1 MTDAD
6 NSHTDL
12 KYWVAFSRVSGLGSV
27 RIGRL
32 ESHFGTLEN
41 AWNASRSDLR
51 AAGMDSKTMD
61 AVAAGRVEI
70 DPDAEMERMAEAG
83 IYAVTWNDSRY
94 PPRLKETGDS
104 PSVLFLRGEI
114 LPEDE
119 KAVAVVGTRKATTYG
134 KDAAQ
139 SLTSELARQGVTII
153 SGLARGIDAVSHRAA
168 LDAGGR
174 TVAVFGC
181 GLDTVYPPEHRK
193 LAEDIAQSGAL
204 VSEHPLGE
212 GPKAGHFPQRNRI
225 ISGMSLGTLVVEA
238 PLQSGALWTVRHAL
252 DQNRDVFCVPGSIF
266 SPSSKATNALIQ
278 EGAKLVSGY
287 EDILEELNLNV
298 VSHQLEMR
306 QVLQPDDGTEAD
318 LLGHV
323 GYEPVH
329 IDEIRRI
336 AQLPI
341 AEVSSS
347 LAMMELKGLVRQV
360 GSMHYVRVREAIAQ
374 HAS

>member
-6 NSHTDL
+6 NNQADL

-27 RIGRL
+27 RMGRL

-41 AWNASRSDLR
+41 AWSASRSELR
-51 AAGMDSKTMD
+51 AAGMDSKTVD

-70 DPDAEMERMAEAG
+70 DPDGEMERMAEAG

-94 PPRLKETGDS
+94 PPRLKETGD
-104 PSVLFLRGEI
+104 PPPVLFLRGEI
-114 LPEDE
+114 LPQDE

-139 SLTSELARQGVTII
+139 SLTAELARQGVTII

-204 VSEHPLGE
+204 ASEHPLGE

-225 ISGMSLGTLVVEA
+225 ISGMSLGILVVEA

-278 EGAKLVSGY
+278 EGAKLVSGC

-306 QVLQPDDGTEAD
+306 QVLQPEDGTEAD
-318 LLGHV
+318 LLRNV

-336 AQLPI
+336 AQLSI

>member
-1 MTDAD
+1 MTTAT
-6 NSHTDL
+6 NNHADL
-12 KYWVAFSRVSGLGSV
+12 KYWVAFSRVPGLGSV

-32 ESHFGTLEN
+32 ESHFGSLEN
-41 AWNASRSDLR
+41 AWKASKGDFR
-51 AAGMDSKTMD
+51 AAGMDSKTMES
-61 AVAAGRVEI
+61 VAAGRVEI
-70 DPDAEMERMAEAG
+70 DPDAEIERMAEAG
-83 IYAVTWNDSRY
+83 IYGVTWNDPRY
-94 PPRLKETGDS
+94 PPRLKETSD
-104 PSVLFLRGEI
+104 PPPVLFLRGEI
-114 LPEDE
+114 SPTDE
-119 KAVAVVGTRKATTYG
+119 KAVAVVGTRKATAYG

-139 SLTSELARQGVTII
+139 SLTSELASQGVTIV
-153 SGLARGIDAVSHRAA
+153 SGMARGIDAVAHRAA

-174 TVAVFGC
+174 TIAVFGC

-225 ISGMSLGTLVVEA
+225 ISGMSLGILVVEA

-278 EGAKLVSGY
+278 EGAKLVSGC

-306 QVLQPDDGTEAD
+306 QVLQPEDGVEAD

>member
-1 MTDAD
+1 MPDTAY
-6 NSHTDL
+6 NSADL
-12 KYWVAFSRVSGLGSV
+12 KYWVAFSRVPGLGSV

-41 AWNASRSDLR
+41 AWKASRGDIR
-51 AAGMDSKTMD
+51 AAGMDSKTVE
-61 AVAAGRVEI
+61 AVTAGRVEI
-70 DPDAEMERMAEAG
+70 DPDAEMDRMAEAG
-83 IYAVTWNDSRY
+83 VYAVTWNDSRY
-94 PPRLKETGDS
+94 PPRLKETSD
-104 PSVLFLRGEI
+104 PPPVLFLRGEI
-114 LPEDE
+114 FPVDE

-134 KDAAQ
+134 KDVAQ
-139 SLTSELARQGVTII
+139 SLTAELARQGVTII
-153 SGLARGIDAVSHRAA
+153 SGLARGIDAVAHRAA

-174 TVAVFGC
+174 TIAVFGC

-193 LAEDIAQSGAL
+193 LAADVSQSGAL

-225 ISGMSLGTLVVEA
+225 ISGVSLGILVVEA
-238 PLQSGALWTVRHAL
+238 PIQSGALWTVRHAL
-252 DQNRDVFCVPGSIF
+252 EQNRDVFCVPGSIF

-278 EGAKLVSGY
+278 EGAKLVSGC
-287 EDILEELNLNV
+287 EDILEELNLSV
-298 VSHQLEMR
+298 VSHQMEMR
-306 QVLQPDDGTEAD
+306 QVLQPEDGAEAV

-329 IDEIRRI
+329 IDEIRRT

-347 LAMMELKGLVRQV
+347 LAMMELKGLVKQV
-360 GSMHYVRVREAIAQ
+360 GSMHYVRVREAVVQ
-374 HAS
+374 HAF